1 MPTYVL
7 ATITGREEK
16 TKKLIEEIT
25 CNARLFIPQKITVR
39 KYEGAWHEEI
49 QKLFPGYIFVETD
62 DIAAF
67 VDTLPK
73 SFFNTFMKVIGKNDQ
88 LYLSVKDEELAWLRK
103 LCGDDFTA
111 TLSKGIKENG
121 KIRFTS
127 GPLVG
132 MEGLVRKVDRHR
144 RIVTLEIEMF
154 GRVQH
159 INLGAEILN
168 AAEEVEEE

>member
-1 MPTYVL
+1 M
-7 ATITGREEK
+7 
-16 TKKLIEEIT
+16 
-25 CNARLFIPQKITVR
+25 
-39 KYEGAWHEEI
+39 
-49 QKLFPGYIFVETD
+49 ETD

-73 SFFNTFMKVIGKNDQ
+73 SFFNTFMKVIGKNDR
-88 LYLSVKDEELAWLRK
+88 LYLSVKEEELTWIRK

-168 AAEEVEEE
+168 AAEEVEE

>member
-16 TKKLIEEIT
+16 TKKLIEDIP
-25 CNARLFIPQKITVR
+25 CNARLFIPRKTTVR
-39 KYEGAWHEEI
+39 KYEGTWHEEI
-49 QKLFPGYIFVETD
+49 QKLFPGYLFVETD
-62 DIAAF
+62 DIGAF

-73 SFFNTFMKVIGKNDQ
+73 SFFNTFMKVLGKNEQ
-88 LYLSVKDEELAWLRK
+88 VYLSVKDEELTWIRK
-103 LCGDDFTA
+103 LCGDDFMA
-111 TLSKGIKENG
+111 PLSKGIKENG
-121 KIRFTS
+121 KIRFIS

-144 RIVTLEIEMF
+144 RSVTLEIKMF

-159 INLGAEILN
+159 ISLGAEILN
-168 AAEEVEEE
+168 AVDELPEQ